1 MRRLVTQLT
10 LTLLLAC
17 LGTMLYA
24 QQSVKISE
32 NTIELNGRRYIL
44 HKVNKGETIYSIAR
58 AYDVPQI
65 DVMTVN
71 NLTRDNIKRSQTLL
85 IPVRSELSAR
95 NANASQQAA
104 AKSSDVAT
112 TTTAGKNSSNKV
124 ATTAD
129 MVAPTTPA
137 APKEAVNLTPA
148 SDGTNND
155 NGHVTATVEPSM
167 VADAT
172 PKDSISGMRE
182 FIPGEP
188 LNVAIFLPLNSTST
202 KNENFTDYYRGT
214 LVGLNTLKNNGISVN
229 VKFINSAQTIE
240 LLRDNSP
247 GNPLQNANLIIG
259 PIYPEQFAP
268 MAAYAAANGVPIVNP
283 LGTTGNVSSPYVFEA
298 SPVESAKYDKLV
310 EMMLD
315 PAVNAIVID
324 HVEWNDPALD
334 TIIEKR
340 LTSDNI
346 SMIPYTS
353 LRAKTKEMDALL
365 SSALDKTRENVI
377 FVPVSRDNGVEEILS
392 RLSSI
397 NTLGHYRITV
407 IGTPSWSRLGSIN
420 QDMFFKLKVHYP
432 TSYHADRLNPAV
444 SAFYKEYI
452 SNFGILPSP
461 YSFRGNDVIRYF
473 AGAMNRF
480 GTNMIS
486 KVKDYN
492 PELLQVSYRFV
503 QDTPQGKHEN
513 RNWVVTSYN
522 PDYTIRVK

>member
-32 NTIELNGRRYIL
+32 NTIELSGRRYVL

-71 NLTRDNIKRSQTLL
+71 NLTRDNIKRNQTLL

-95 NANASQQAA
+95 NASQQTV
-104 AKSSDVAT
+104 AKSSDAAT
-112 TTTAGKNSSNKV
+112 SAGKDVDSKRVDSATAKGTPITTTAPIAS
-124 ATTAD
+124 
-129 MVAPTTPA
+129 
-137 APKEAVNLTPA
+137 KEAVGLTPESGGA
-148 SDGTNND
+148 NNNSGNVSGD
-155 NGHVTATVEPSM
+155 AEPSM
-167 VADAT
+167 LADAT

-188 LNVAIFLPLNSTST
+188 LNVVIFLPLNSTST
-202 KNENFTDYYRGT
+202 KNENFIDYYRGT
-214 LVGLNTLKNNGISVN
+214 LVGLNALKNNGISVN
-229 VKFINSAQTIE
+229 VKFVNSAQTIE
-240 LLRDNSP
+240 LLRDDSP
-247 GNPLQNANLIIG
+247 GNPLQKANLIIG
-259 PIYPEQFAP
+259 PVYPEQFAP

-283 LGTTGNVSSPYVFEA
+283 LGTTGDASSPYVFEA

-334 TIIEKR
+334 TIIDKR
-340 LTSDNI
+340 LTNDNI

-365 SSALDKTRENVI
+365 SSALDKTRENVV

-397 NTLGHYRITV
+397 NTLGHYHITV
-407 IGTPSWSRLGSIN
+407 IGTPSWSRLGNIN

-432 TSYHADRLNPAV
+432 TSYHADRLNPSV

-452 SNFGILPSP
+452 SNFGMLPSP

-480 GTNMIS
+480 GTKMIS

-503 QDTPQGKHEN
+503 QDTPQSKQEN
-513 RNWVVTSYN
+513 RNWVITSYS
-522 PDYTIRVK
+522 PDYNIRVK